1 MSELY
6 NTNIEIARN
15 MIEMKDAQKS
25 KDDGAKSAFQ
35 KNILENNPHKLAL
48 QIDNDLRESLPPQMM
63 AVISG
68 VLNMLGDIAQV

>member
-1 MSELY
+1 MRELY
-6 NTNIEIARN
+6 DTNVEIAKN
-15 MIEMKDAQKS
+15 MLEMSHSQS
-25 KDDGAKSAFQ
+25 DGGNSFHLPFQ

-63 AVISG
+63 AVVSG